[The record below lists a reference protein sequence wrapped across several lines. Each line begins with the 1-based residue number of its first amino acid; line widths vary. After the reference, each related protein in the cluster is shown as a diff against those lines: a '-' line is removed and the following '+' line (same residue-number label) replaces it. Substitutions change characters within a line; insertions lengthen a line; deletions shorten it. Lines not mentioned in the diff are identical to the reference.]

1 MVLAVLQRLRPVW
14 ERTSSLVTP
23 DTLRRWHR
31 ELVRRK
37 WTQPHRVTPRG
48 PSPNRPSFWSGAC
61 PRRTR
66 LWGYQR
72 IQGELL
78 KVGIEISAS
87 SIRRVIAP
95 KRRPGPKRDTW
106 SKFMRTQA
114 ASIIACDLFTV
125 ESVRLKTLHVLF
137 FIDLHTRRVIIGGV
151 TDGATNVRWCTQ
163 IARNLSEARESR
175 STPLR
180 FLVHDR
186 DNRFGEPFDEVFK
199 AEGVEIIR
207 TPWRAP
213 RANAYAE
220 RFVRTVRTEC
230 LDRIFVLSERHLE
243 SVLKTYINHY
253 NRERPHRGLDLRIP
267 EGGPPVSLTEAT
279 GLDRTPRPPR
289 WPYPRIP
296 PEGCV
301 SPSTSTATDGARHGA
316 NRSSGSIEA
325 RPGFFESLRQGHSPI
340 SSTILLRSFS
350 ARSVTDSRM
359 TPFRCKCGAALTA
372 GAPREAGLD
381 PSQRPDLGLRLERTT
396 GFEPATPTLARLCS
410 TS

>member
-1 MVLAVLQRLRPVW
+1 MVIRVIALLSRQLFSLLLLCCRTSRSKDIELLVLRQEVAILRRQVNRPQVRPEERMVLAVLQRLRPAW

-31 ELVRRK
+31 ELTRRK
-37 WTQPHRVTPRG
+37 WTQPHRVTPKRAVSQQTQLLVWRLSKEN
-48 PSPNRPSFWSGAC
+48 P
-61 PRRTR
+61 

-78 KVGIEISAS
+78 KLGIEISAS

-114 ASIIACDLFTV
+114 ASIVACDLFTV
-125 ESVRLKTLHVLF
+125 ETMRMKTLHVLF
-137 FIDLHTRRVIIGGV
+137 FIDLHTRRVLIGGV

-186 DNRFGEPFDEVFK
+186 DHRFGEPFDEVFK

-243 SVLKTYINHY
+243 SVLKAYLKHY
-253 NRERPHRGLDLRIP
+253 NQERPHRGLDLRIP
-267 EGGPPVSLTEAT
+267 EGGPPIGIA
-279 GLDRTPRPPR
+279 
-289 WPYPRIP
+289 
-296 PEGCV
+296 
-301 SPSTSTATDGARHGA
+301 
-316 NRSSGSIEA
+316 
-325 RPGFFESLRQGHSPI
+325 
-340 SSTILLRSFS
+340 
-350 ARSVTDSRM
+350 
-359 TPFRCKCGAALTA
+359 GAAGPIVRRDRL
-372 GAPREAGLD
+372 GGLIHEYH
-381 PSQRPDLGLRLERTT
+381 RK
-396 GFEPATPTLARLCS
+396 AA
-410 TS
+410 